1 MIFLF
6 IVLFIFLLGG
16 VPIFI
21 SLGLAPIL
29 HLILS
34 GDIPVFV
41 VAQRVFGGLDKFSLM
56 AMPFFIFAADIMR
69 FGGLAK
75 RLLDFTNSITGFMR
89 GGLALT
95 TQLACMFFGALSGS
109 SPATVAAM
117 GGLMYPEMV
126 AKKYPKG
133 FAIGL
138 ITTSGAVAIL
148 IPPSISLII
157 FGTVTGVSIGALFIG
172 GIGAGIIFG
181 TVISIYSFFYS
192 VKLKR
197 LPDAHFS
204 MKRIINT
211 GKMASWALGVP
222 VIILGGI
229 YFGIFTPTEAA
240 GVSAVYAILVSMFI
254 YKEIDL
260 KKLYEISLTSAT
272 TLGSV
277 MVLVAC
283 ASIFGWVLTVYQA
296 PQQLASLLLSP
307 GAKLSTFWISAN
319 LLFLIAG
326 MFMDGVGATIILAPL
341 IYPIAMQMGVNP
353 VHLGVV
359 VSVNIAIGMI
369 TPPFGLNLFVASG
382 ITKEPMTVIIP
393 AILPFILLTLIVLLI
408 VTCFPEISLFLPR
421 LVYPGSF

>member
-1 MIFLF
+1 MILLF
-6 IVLFIFLLGG
+6 TVLFIFLLGG

-21 SLGLAPIL
+21 SLGLAPIVK
-29 HLILS
+29 LIYS
-34 GDIPVFV
+34 GEIPVFV
-41 VAQRVFGGLDKFSLM
+41 AAQRIFGGLDKFALM

-117 GGLMYPEMV
+117 GGLMYPELI

-148 IPPSISLII
+148 IPPSITLII
-157 FGTVTGVSIGALFIG
+157 YGTVTGVSIGALFIG
-172 GIGAGIIFG
+172 GIGAGIVFG
-181 TVISIYSFFYS
+181 IVILIYSFFYS
-192 VKLKR
+192 LKIKR

-204 MKRIINT
+204 VKRIIKT
-211 GKMASWALGVP
+211 GKDALWALGVP
-222 VIILGGI
+222 VIVLGGI
-229 YFGIFTPTEAA
+229 YFGVFTPTEAA
-240 GVSAVYAILVSMFI
+240 AISAVYAILVSMFI

-260 KKLYEISLTSAT
+260 KKLYEISLNSAA
-272 TLGSV
+272 TLASV
-277 MVLVAC
+277 MILVAC

-296 PQQLASLLLSP
+296 PQQLASLLLSH
-307 GAKLSTFWISAN
+307 GAKLTTFWVSTN

-326 MFMDGVGATIILAPL
+326 MFMDGVGATIILGPL

-353 VHLGVV
+353 IHLGVV
-359 VSVNIAIGMI
+359 ITANIAVGMI

-382 ITKEPMTVIIP
+382 ITKESMTTIIP
-393 AILPFILLTLIVLLI
+393 AVLPFILLTLVVLLT